1 MITFDQILSRC
12 DEEQLESI
20 IDCALTIMR
29 HMEFVTRKSDT
40 QLAAENEQY
49 WKLYGINALTFSEL
63 AARAH
68 GKQRIV
74 EPIK

>member
-1 MITFDQILSRC
+1 MITIDQILSRC
-12 DEEQLESI
+12 TEEQLDSI
-20 IDCALTIMR
+20 MDCALTIMR
-29 HMEFVTRKSDT
+29 HMEFVTGRTST
-40 QLAAENEQY
+40 QLAIENEQF
-49 WKLYGINALTFSEL
+49 WKLYGINALSFSEL

>member
-1 MITFDQILSRC
+1 MITIEQILSRC
-12 DEEQLESI
+12 TEEQLDSI
-20 IDCALTIMR
+20 TDCALTIMR
-29 HMEFVTRKSDT
+29 HMEFVTKMSDT
-40 QLAAENEQY
+40 KLAAENEQY
-49 WKLYGINALTFSEL
+49 WKLYGINTLTFSEL

>member
-1 MITFDQILSRC
+1 MITIEQILSRC
-12 DEEQLESI
+12 TEEQLDSI
-20 IDCALTIMR
+20 MDCALTIMR
-29 HMEFVTRKSDT
+29 HMEFVTGKKTVD
-40 QLAAENEQY
+40 LAAENEQY